1 MTLSSIRHLR
11 RLLIPVGLL
20 LVMLIAGSSIA
31 LGGSMVST
39 TAITPQIP
47 GVTPLLSY
55 QGRLVTPGT
64 GAPKPDGTYEMSF
77 RLYTVATGGTAIW
90 TGTRDIQVANGVF
103 SVLLG
108 EVTALNASHFNGQ
121 ELWLGVKVG
130 ADAEATPRQH
140 LAHVAY
146 ALFAENAALL
156 NGQAASAFAPT
167 AHAHSGADITT
178 GTVADAR
185 IAPTLARDSEVF
197 GLVTAA
203 DGTGSGLDADL
214 LDGQDSAFYRN
225 ATNINAGTL
234 ADARVAATI
243 ARDSEVFGLVT
254 GADGT
259 GSGLD
264 ADLLD
269 GLNSTSFATA
279 VHNHDAA
286 YINSAGPDAMTG
298 SNASPILSIT
308 QSGEGNGLTAST
320 ASTTIGRAGV
330 SGVAGASGTTMNSY
344 SGVLGD
350 SKLGRGVAG
359 VSGTSDGV
367 IGFSTSGTGVNG
379 QSIDGY
385 GVSAFSSTNAAIHA
399 YGDIEADSL
408 QYNTPRTHYL
418 SISGDNFRPR
428 SINSGTSFFSAG
440 STAGS
445 YFLAANT
452 ADDDLLAPLNLPD
465 GATITKFEAHFYDN
479 GALDL
484 AASIMKHGTD
494 GGYLTT
500 ALGNVTSSGLAGAG
514 SRSAVVSDVVNN
526 RTTFYE
532 IYVRPT
538 SGKWESVAANLRIIG
553 VTITYTL
560 SEAP

>member
-1 MTLSSIRHLR
+1 MALSSIRTLR
-11 RLLIPVGLL
+11 RFLIPMGLL
-20 LVMLIAGSSIA
+20 LAMLIAGSSIA

-77 RLYTVATGGTAIW
+77 RLYTVATGGTALW
-90 TGTRDIQVANGVF
+90 TETRDVQVSGGVF

-108 EVTALNASHFNGQ
+108 EITALNASHFNGQ
-121 ELWLGVKVG
+121 VLWLGIKVG

-156 NGQAASAFAPT
+156 NGKADTAFAASS
-167 AHAHSGADITT
+167 HAHSGADITT

-185 IAPTLARDSEVF
+185 IA
-197 GLVTAA
+197 
-203 DGTGSGLDADL
+203 
-214 LDGQDSAFYRN
+214 
-225 ATNINAGTL
+225 
-234 ADARVAATI
+234 ATI

-254 GADGT
+254 AADGT

-298 SNASPILSIT
+298 SNTSPILSVT

-320 ASTTIGRAGV
+320 ASTTVGRAGV
-330 SGVAGASGTTMNSY
+330 SGVAGVSGTTINSY

-350 SKLGRGVAG
+350 SELGRGVVG
-359 VSGTSDGV
+359 VSGTNDGV

-408 QYNTPRTHYL
+408 QYNTPRTHYF

-465 GATITKFEAHFYDN
+465 GATITRFEAHFYDN

-484 AASIMKHGTD
+484 EASIIKHNTA
-494 GGYLTT
+494 GGFITT
-500 ALGNVTSSGLAGAG
+500 ALGQVTSSGITGTG
-514 SRSAVVSDVVNN
+514 SRSAAVSDVVDN

-532 IYVRPT
+532 IYVRPA
-538 SGKWESVAANLRIIG
+538 SGKWESVTSNLRIIG